1 MENRYV
7 KQELCSFI
15 GCEGQKLLQEK
26 HVLMIGAGALGSAS
40 AEMLVR
46 SGVGAITI
54 IDRDYVEFSNLQ
66 RQHLYSEND
75 AVAALPKAIA
85 AKNRLSEINS
95 EVTIIAH
102 VLDVTASN
110 IESFVQNVDVIIDAT
125 DNFDIRFILN
135 DVAQKLNIPFLF
147 GACAGSFGSTFTIIP
162 GKTPC
167 LQCLLREMP
176 LTGATCDQVGIIS
189 PVIQIIAS
197 HQVTECLKLLT
208 GDTKAL
214 RQTYLTID
222 LWNNQHLSIRAD
234 KAKKDD
240 CISCGK
246 QPTFPFLQY
255 ETQTKGAVLC
265 GRDTVLLRPAQKQE
279 YPLELIENRWGKL
292 GKVLRNPFLLS
303 CQLEHYRVVLFQDGR
318 VFVHGT
324 SNLQTAKNVY
334 YQMLG

>member
-1 MENRYV
+1 MENRYA

-15 GCEGQKLLQEK
+15 GRDRQ
-26 HVLMIGAGALGSAS
+26 HVLKEKRVLIIGAGALGSAG

-46 SGVGAITI
+46 SGVGAVTI
-54 IDRDYVEFSNLQ
+54 IDRDYVEYSNLQ
-66 RQHLYSEND
+66 RQHLYSESD
-75 AVAALPKAIA
+75 AEAVLPKAIA
-85 AKNRLSEINS
+85 AKKRLSEINS
-95 EVTIIAH
+95 EVEVDAH

-110 IESFVQNVDVIIDAT
+110 IEAFIGNVDVILDAT

-135 DVAQKLNIPFLF
+135 DVAQKKGIPFLF

-167 LQCLLREMP
+167 LQCLLKEMP

-189 PVIQIIAS
+189 PIIQIIAS
-197 HQVTECLKLLT
+197 HQVTECLKWLI
-208 GDTKAL
+208 GDTEAL
-214 RQTYLTID
+214 RQTYLTVD
-222 LWNNQHLSIRAD
+222 LWNNQYLSIRID
-234 KAKKDD
+234 KAKKED
-240 CISCGK
+240 CLSCGV

-255 ETQTKGAVLC
+255 ETQTKAAVLC
-265 GRDTVLLRPAQKQE
+265 GRDTVLLRPAQKQI
-279 YPLELIENRWGKL
+279 YPLELIQKRWERL

-324 SNLQTAKNVY
+324 SDLQTAKNVY
-334 YQMLG
+334 YKMLG